1 MLLQMVEFVY
11 YDWILFH
18 CMNIHNFFIH
28 SSINGH
34 LRCFYVLA
42 IVNNAGMNMR
52 AASFEL
58 LFSLPLVIVPEM
70 YHSVV
75 LFSTFWGSSILFS
88 IVAIPVF
95 NPTSGA
101 LRFPYLHIHAS
112 IIISWLFDEG
122 HSIRCEMISH
132 CGFNLYFSNNSV
144 QFSRSVVS
152 DSLWPH
158 ELQHTRPPC
167 PSPTPG
173 VHPNACPSSRWCHPT
188 RSSSVFPVSSC
199 P

>member
-1 MLLQMVEFVY
+1 MLLQMVEFVF

-18 CMNIHNFFIH
+18 CMNIHDFFIH

-122 HSIRCEMISH
+122 HSIRCEVISH

-144 QFSRSVVS
+144 QFSRSVMS
-152 DSLWPH
+152 DSLQLH
-158 ELQHTRPPC
+158 ELQHSRLPC
-167 PSPTPG
+167 PLLSSWVCSNSCPLTQWCNPTI
-173 VHPNACPSSRWCHPT
+173 
-188 RSSSVFPVSSC
+188 SSSVAPFSSC